1 MIVWHVR
8 NIISQFLV
16 ILTLIALAIGRRS
29 ISSAQVTCANAEWA
43 VEMKIEANPTPEQ
56 LKWIVLVIL
65 IAAGLGHEQILG
77 LLA

>member
-1 MIVWHVR
+1 MIVWLSVD
-8 NIISQFLV
+8 L
-16 ILTLIALAIGRRS
+16 LTSSVLPIGRRS
-29 ISSAQVTCANAEWA
+29 ISNVQAIFDNTVWA

-65 IAAGLGHEQILG
+65 VAAGLGHEQILG